1 MCQVNDGKERVD
13 KPCGIEYIS
22 SQTSCMVPVQDHD
35 FEDENVTKH
44 LEKVGVLIWLTK
56 KCYLR
61 SHSSARQNSSGEK
74 IGRK

>member
-1 MCQVNDGKERVD
+1 
-13 KPCGIEYIS
+13 
-22 SQTSCMVPVQDHD
+22 MVPVQDHD

-44 LEKVGVLIWLTK
+44 LSRRFGVLIWLTK